1 MAEHRPQV
9 SDSTHAHTEAWMEND
24 VFPWLGRRP
33 IAEIDAPEILAVL
46 KRIDGRGARH
56 TAHKVR
62 SKIGQVFRYGIK
74 EGFCKSD
81 PARDLVGAIP
91 TPSVTHMA
99 VITDLAQ
106 VGAMLR
112 AFDAFSGT
120 YTVACA
126 LKLAPMLFVRPGE
139 LRTAQWADMDL
150 NKGEWRYLVT
160 KTNTPHLVPLARQA
174 VVILCDLHALTGHGR
189 YVFPGARSHERP
201 MSESAINAA
210 LRRMGYDTKTEIT
223 GHGFRA
229 MARTILH
236 EELGQKPEVIEHQ
249 LAHAVPDMLGGAYNR
264 TKFIKERQQMMQSW
278 ADYLDALKAGDNV
291 IPLTRLA

>member
-139 LRTAQWADMDL
+139 LRKAEWSEFDFDRAVWSIPADKM
-150 NKGEWRYLVT
+150 KMRW
-160 KTNTPHLVPLARQA
+160 PHQVPLSRQ
-174 VVILCDLHALTGHGR
+174 VLELLDEIRPLTGHSP
-189 YVFPGARSHERP
+189 YVFPACHSWKRP
-201 MSESAINAA
+201 MSENTITFA
-210 LRRMGYDTKTEIT
+210 LRRMGYSKDQMTA
-223 GHGFRA
+223 HGFRA
-229 MARTILH
+229 MAATLLNEMGI
-236 EELGQKPEVIEHQ
+236 
-249 LAHAVPDMLGGAYNR
+249 
-264 TKFIKERQQMMQSW
+264 
-278 ADYLDALKAGDNV
+278 
-291 IPLTRLA
+291 